1 MITTASA
8 AASAA
13 MRVGAGSSLPW
24 RRRINFRASARL
36 SSASLVQQDPHL
48 AGMATP
54 PERSVLGFRWCVTD
68 RRRSADASCVTSTR
82 HYLGLPF
89 SRRISRRDSL
99 VAQLGSP
106 RASLTALVAC
116 RLRKCAWRI
125 RSRYRSTER
134 RVHYGGKTRLNRCC
148 LSAQERKRQGKRQ
161 CSLRVLA
168 PCSTR
173 IGRMLPISPERP
185 ASFGGWLEGVF
196 GSSLSRHL
204 VWRLRLRAGARA
216 RSVLRTSAG
225 ARLADPAVR

>member
-1 MITTASA
+1 
-8 AASAA
+8 
-13 MRVGAGSSLPW
+13 MRAQGSRQLRSPTRSSP
-24 RRRINFRASARL
+24 RRDWPRR
-36 SSASLVQQDPHL
+36 
-48 AGMATP
+48 
-54 PERSVLGFRWCVTD
+54 PERSVFGFRWCVTD